1 MARIEHFVDTG
12 TMGQNDLEIYEL
24 DKFLG
29 WMTQVSDQ
37 NWVIIS
43 TSSIFNSYR
52 TYSNLELHHFRAC
65 VLHYDEF
72 GILLKN

>member
-12 TMGQNDLEIYEL
+12 TMGRTGLKMHDL

-37 NWVIIS
+37 NWVDIS
-43 TSSIFNSYR
+43 NVFVLRSYR
-52 TYSNLELHHFRAC
+52 SLRLSLPVVIPIPQFQCLHS
-65 VLHYDEF
+65 
-72 GILLKN
+72 LL